1 MENHKRYG
9 LNWISILTGCAV
21 VGFMCSCS
29 TPEIPPAG
37 HPEME
42 RFIHRVEKQSAAN
55 GPVLGIPLN
64 SAIEIP
70 EITSEIAGNSIV
82 YVGETHSNYGDHMVQ
97 LEFLKN
103 LHRPLVNIAI
113 GMEMFEHSGQV
124 QSALDRYIQG
134 SIDEETFI
142 VESRYFDSWGFN
154 YGLYRDI
161 FNYAREQKIP
171 IIALNAD
178 QDIVRKVACNGL
190 EGLSREEASRIPQ
203 DMDVTDQAYKERLR
217 VIFENHLIEF
227 PDSCV
232 TTDFEYF
239 YQAQLLWDETMARSV
254 EDFLSTHEG
263 YHMVVFAGIGH
274 LMYGSGIP
282 KRAYRRSQ
290 AAYTVILPYP
300 GIPLEKTMADFIMF
314 PQNAEAPQSPGL
326 RIELGS
332 GENRLTVTG
341 FIHGSP
347 AKAAGIKIGDRI
359 EALDDKKISD
369 LNSLKAVLA
378 VRNVGD
384 RVRVT
389 VKRGNLLKTYDV
401 DLGTMNTR
409 HSMEP

>member
-1 MENHKRYG
+1 
-9 LNWISILTGCAV
+9 
-21 VGFMCSCS
+21 
-29 TPEIPPAG
+29 
-37 HPEME
+37 
-42 RFIHRVEKQSAAN
+42 VEKPSAAT
-55 GPVLGIPLN
+55 GPVLGFPLN
-64 SAIEIP
+64 SATDVP
-70 EITSEIAGNSIV
+70 EITSEIAENSII
-82 YVGETHSNYGDHMVQ
+82 YVGETHSSYGDHLMQ

-103 LHRPLVNIAI
+103 LHRSLGNIAI
-113 GMEMFEHSGQV
+113 GMEMFEHTGKV

-154 YGLYRDI
+154 YSLYRDI
-161 FNYAREQKIP
+161 FNYAREEKIP

-190 EGLSREEASRIPQ
+190 EGLSREEELQIPQ

-232 TTDFEYF
+232 TTEFEYF
-239 YQAQLLWDETMARSV
+239 YQAQLLWDETMGRSV
-254 EDFLSTHEG
+254 ADFLNTHEE
-263 YHMVVFAGIGH
+263 YHMIVFAGTGH

-282 KRAYRRSQ
+282 KRAYRRSK

-300 GIPLEKTMADFIMF
+300 DIPLEKTMADFIMF

-326 RIELGS
+326 RIELDS
-332 GENRLTVTG
+332 AENRLTITG

-359 EALDDKKISD
+359 EALDGKKIAD

-378 VRNVGD
+378 VRKVGD

-389 VKRGNLLKTYDV
+389 VKRGNVLQDYDV
-401 DLGTMNTR
+401 DLGTMNTH

>member
-1 MENHKRYG
+1 MPKHNRYG
-9 LNWISILTGCAV
+9 LNWISILIGCV
-21 VGFMCSCS
+21 VLGFMCSCS
-29 TPEIPPAG
+29 TPEVPPAG

-42 RFIHRVEKQSAAN
+42 RFIHRVEKQPSAY

-64 SAIEIP
+64 SAIDVP
-70 EITSEIAGNSIV
+70 EITSEIAENSII
-82 YVGETHSNYGDHMVQ
+82 YVGETHSSYGDHLMQ

-103 LHRPLVNIAI
+103 LHRSLGNIAI
-113 GMEMFEHSGQV
+113 GMEMFEHTGKV

-154 YGLYRDI
+154 YSLYRDI
-161 FNYAREQKIP
+161 FNYAREEKIP

-190 EGLSREEASRIPQ
+190 EGLSREEELQIPQ

-232 TTDFEYF
+232 TTEFEYF
-239 YQAQLLWDETMARSV
+239 YQAQLLWDETMGRSV
-254 EDFLSTHEG
+254 ADFLNTHEE
-263 YHMVVFAGIGH
+263 YHMIVFAGTGH

-282 KRAYRRSQ
+282 KRAYRRSK

-300 GIPLEKTMADFIMF
+300 DIPLEKTMADFIMF

-326 RIELGS
+326 RIELDS
-332 GENRLTVTG
+332 AENRLTITG

-359 EALDDKKISD
+359 EALDGKKIAD

-378 VRNVGD
+378 VRKVGD

-389 VKRGNLLKTYDV
+389 VKRGNVLQDYDV
-401 DLGTMNTR
+401 DLGTMNTH